1 MCFSASASF
10 AVSSVLIP
18 AGVYCL
24 YKARRINHYYWVFAL
39 YPLVFGIQQA
49 VEGWL
54 WLTLDTPNG
63 VSTRIAALGFIFFSH
78 FFWLF
83 WLPFSCYLL
92 EKGSKRQLFL
102 IFTVLGGLYG
112 LSMFIPAL
120 LFADW
125 LKISLIHNSISY
137 ELKLIFDGFMPRPLV
152 RGVYALIVLI
162 PLLLSSQRYIR
173 NFGVMIFILLVVV
186 AILSTKT
193 FISVWC
199 YFAAIL
205 SLYMLYMFFRLEYIR
220 ASLKID

>member
-1 MCFSASASF
+1 MCFSVSASF
-10 AVSSVLIP
+10 AASSVLIP
-18 AGVYCL
+18 VGIYCL
-24 YKARRINHYYWVFAL
+24 YKARKINHHYWVFAL

-54 WLTLDTPNG
+54 WLTLGAPDD
-63 VSTRIAALGFIFFSH
+63 VSTRMPALSFIFFSH

-92 EKGSKRQLFL
+92 ERGSNKQLFL
-102 IFTVLGGLYG
+102 IFTLLGGTFG

-120 LFADW
+120 VFTDW
-125 LKISLIHNSISY
+125 LKISLLHHSILY
-137 ELKLIFDGFMPRPLV
+137 ELKLIYDGFIPHSLV

-162 PLLLSSQRYIR
+162 PLLLSSQRYLR
-173 NFGVMIFILLVVV
+173 YFGMIIFISLV
-186 AILSTKT
+186 AANILFAET

-205 SLYMLYMFFRLEYIR
+205 SLYIFYMFIRLEKQ
-220 ASLKID
+220 ST

>member
-1 MCFSASASF
+1 MCFSVSASF
-10 AVSSVLIP
+10 AASSVLIP
-18 AGVYCL
+18 VGVYCL
-24 YKARRINHYYWVFAL
+24 YKARKINHHYWAFAL

-54 WLTLDTPNG
+54 WLTLDAPDG
-63 VSTRIAALGFIFFSH
+63 VSTRMPALSFIFFSH

-92 EKGSKRQLFL
+92 ERGSNKQLFL
-102 IFTVLGGLYG
+102 IFTLLGGIFG

-120 LFADW
+120 VFTDW
-125 LKISLIHNSISY
+125 LKISLLHHSILY
-137 ELKLIFDGFMPRPLV
+137 ELKLIYDGFIPHSLV

-162 PLLLSSQRYIR
+162 PLLLSSQRYLR
-173 NFGVMIFILLVVV
+173 YFGMIIFISLVAADVLF
-186 AILSTKT
+186 AET

-205 SLYMLYMFFRLEYIR
+205 SLYIFYMFIRLEKQS
-220 ASLKID
+220 A